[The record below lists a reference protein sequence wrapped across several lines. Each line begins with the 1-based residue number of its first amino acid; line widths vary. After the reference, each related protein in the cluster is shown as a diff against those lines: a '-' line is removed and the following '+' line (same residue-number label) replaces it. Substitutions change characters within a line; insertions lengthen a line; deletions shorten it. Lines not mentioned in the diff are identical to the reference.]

1 MLRLHSRPL
10 LAPIPMM
17 LTGGAAALLG
27 ILMVLT
33 FVLSRPWVGLE
44 LSFDETHRAP
54 VITSIERPELEG
66 VLSAGDIIIGVSDDV
81 AAEPHSLIEFRP
93 GVEPPSFATYAA
105 HNAYLEAED
114 QVAGFI
120 SPPSVRLHLLDGRTE
135 TVPVTD
141 ARPVLTLPKEFW
153 LFNAFGLLAFTIGLA
168 VYAVRPREVAAQW
181 LLFSGTGFFIATLFN
196 SAYISRELAWPEPV
210 FLTLSRMNNIGLGVM
225 LVSLLA
231 LMTYFPR
238 QFSRRSPAKVI
249 IPLAVMLQANEW
261 FQWYQWP
268 LHTHY
273 LPIFMMYLFGVL
285 VAIYQWRLSRQNPI
299 ERAALKWMLLAIF
312 IIMGTG
318 LAVYFVPIALMNRA
332 VFPQWAM
339 VGTAS
344 LLYIG
349 FAFGIVRYRLF
360 DVQRWW
366 LRIWSWF
373 LGGLAVVLL
382 DIMLIS
388 LLNLQPMVATGA
400 AVIFVGWIYF
410 PVRQLAFRRLTYQ
423 GDTGRN
429 RLLDQVE
436 RMAQAIPTRGA
447 NTQWQDILVEQFAPA
462 GFEVSAAD
470 QTDVQM
476 EDHGA
481 VLSVPMLQG
490 AGTLKLTYPDSG
502 KRLFSTSDRAYVQS
516 LLQISRRIVRVHEA
530 EVQAVRQER
539 KRIVRDLHDD
549 VGGHLLTLL
558 RQAPSEQF
566 ERLVRTSLNAL
577 REAMQAMEEE
587 SVRQLLDCL
596 DDWKDELEKRAQLSG
611 IALHWQQDITDHKS
625 VLSVRQAI
633 NISRILNES
642 MTNALQHA
650 APSLVSVVIES
661 TGTYLILVVEN
672 DGLAAVQSDQDPKR
686 GRGLHNMATRSREL
700 GGEFS
705 FTIIGRKAI
714 ARAVLPAVNE

>member
-1 MLRLHSRPL
+1 MPLNSRPM

-17 LTGGAAALLG
+17 LAGGGAALLS
-27 ILMVLT
+27 ILLVLL
-33 FVLSRPWVGLE
+33 FVLSRPWIGID
-44 LSFDETHRAP
+44 LSYDETYRAP
-54 VITSIERPELEG
+54 VVASIEKSGLED
-66 VLSAGDIIIGVSDDV
+66 VVSVGDIIIGVSGDNERDI
-81 AAEPHSLIEFRP
+81 HSLIDFKP
-93 GVEPPSFATYAA
+93 GVEPPSFATYSA
-105 HNAYLEAED
+105 HNAYLRAED
-114 QVAGFI
+114 QIAEFI
-120 SPPSVRLHLLDGRTE
+120 NPPVLRLHFLDGRTE
-135 TVPVTD
+135 TVSVTES
-141 ARPVLTLPKEFW
+141 RPVLSLPKEFW

-168 VYAVRPREVAAQW
+168 VYAVRPREIPAQW
-181 LLFSGTGFFIATLFN
+181 LLLSGAGFFVATLFN
-196 SAYISRELAWPEPV
+196 SAYLSRELAWPEDV
-210 FLTLSRMNNIGLGVM
+210 FLTLSRMNNIGLGAM

-238 QFSRRSPAKVI
+238 QFTRHSPAKTIVPI
-249 IPLAVMLQANEW
+249 AVLLQANEW
-261 FQWYQWP
+261 FQWYEWP

-273 LPIFMMYLFGVL
+273 LPIFMLYLTGVL
-285 VAIYQWRLSRQNPI
+285 VAIHQWRLSRQNPI
-299 ERAALKWMLLAIF
+299 DRAALKWMLLAIF
-312 IIMGTG
+312 VIMGTG
-318 LAVYFVPIALMNRA
+318 LAIYFVPIALINQA
-332 VFPQWAM
+332 IFPQWAM
-339 VGTAS
+339 VGIAS

-373 LGGLAVVLL
+373 LGGLSVVLL
-382 DIMLIS
+382 DVLLIS
-388 LLNLQPMVATGA
+388 LLNLQPMLATGV

-429 RLLDQVE
+429 QLLDQVE

-462 GFEVSAAD
+462 GSEVSVVD
-470 QTDVQM
+470 CTDVQM

-490 AGTLKLTYPDSG
+490 AGTLRLTYPDSG
-502 KRLFSTSDRAYVQS
+502 RRLFSTSDTAYVQS

-530 EVQAVRQER
+530 EIQAVRQER

-558 RQAPSEQF
+558 RQAPSEHYEQ
-566 ERLVRTSLNAL
+566 LVRTSLNAL

-587 SVRQLLDCL
+587 SVRQLMDCL
-596 DDWKDELEKRAQLSG
+596 DDWKDELERRAQLSG
-611 IALHWQQDITDHKS
+611 VTLRWQQDIADQKTL
-625 VLSVRQAI
+625 LSVRQAI

-650 APSLVSVVIES
+650 HPDAVSVTIES
-661 TGTYLILVVEN
+661 TGEYLILTVKN
-672 DGLAAVQSDQDPKR
+672 NGLTAEQRSRDPRR

-700 GGEFS
+700 GGDFNFS
-705 FTIIGRKAI
+705 ICGQEAVVK
-714 ARAVLPAVNE
+714 AVLPAVNE

>member
-1 MLRLHSRPL
+1 MPLQSRPR

-17 LTGGAAALLG
+17 LAGGGAA
-27 ILMVLT
+27 VLSIMLVLV
-33 FVLSRPWVGLE
+33 FVLSRPWVGVE
-44 LSFDETHRAP
+44 LSYDETYRAP
-54 VITSIERPELEG
+54 VVTALEKPELEG
-66 VLSAGDIIIGVSDDV
+66 VLSVGDVIVGVSSDN
-81 AAEPHSLIEFRP
+81 ESGIHSLIDFRP
-93 GVEPPSFATYAA
+93 GVEPPSFATYSA
-105 HNAYLEAED
+105 HNAYLQAED
-114 QVAGFI
+114 QIAGFI
-120 SPPSVRLHLLDGRTE
+120 RPPSINLHFLDGRTE
-135 TVPVTD
+135 TLPVTE
-141 ARPVLTLPKEFW
+141 ARPILSLPREFW

-168 VYAVRPREVAAQW
+168 VYAVRPREVSAQW
-181 LLFSGTGFFIATLFN
+181 LLLSGTGFFVATLFN
-196 SAYISRELAWPEPV
+196 SAYLSRELAWPEDV
-210 FLTLSRMNNIGLGVM
+210 FLTLSRMNNIGLGTM

-238 QFSRRSPAKVI
+238 QFTRLSPAKVI
-249 IPLAVMLQANEW
+249 VPIAVLLQANEW
-261 FQWYQWP
+261 FQWYEWP

-273 LPIFMMYLFGVL
+273 LPIFMLYLTGVL

-299 ERAALKWMLLAIF
+299 DRAALKWMLLAIF

-318 LAVYFVPIALMNRA
+318 LAIYFVPIALMSQA
-332 VFPQWAM
+332 IFPQWAM
-339 VGTAS
+339 VGIAS

-373 LGGLAVVLL
+373 LGGLSVVLL
-382 DIMLIS
+382 DVVLIS
-388 LLNLQPMVATGA
+388 LLNLQPMVAMGT

-423 GDTGRN
+423 GESGRN

-447 NTQWQDILVEQFAPA
+447 NAQWQDILVEQFSPA
-462 GFEVSAAD
+462 GFEVSVVD

-490 AGTLKLTYPDSG
+490 AGTLRLTYPDSG
-502 KRLFSTSDRAYVQS
+502 RRLFSTIDRAYVQS

-530 EVQAVRQER
+530 EIQAVRQER

-558 RQAPSEQF
+558 RQAPSEHYEQ
-566 ERLVRTSLNAL
+566 LVRNSLNAL

-587 SVRQLLDCL
+587 SVRQLMDCL
-596 DDWKDELEKRAQLSG
+596 DDWKVELEKRASLSDVRLIWKQA
-611 IALHWQQDITDHKS
+611 IADQKS
-625 VLSVRQAI
+625 VLSVREAI
-633 NISRILNES
+633 NISRILNEG

-650 APSLVSVVIES
+650 KPDAVSVTIES
-661 TGTYLILVVEN
+661 TGAYLILTVKN
-672 DGLAAVQSDQDPKR
+672 NGLSKVRDRHDPRR
-686 GRGLHNMATRSREL
+686 GRGLNNMATRSREL
-700 GGEFS
+700 GGDFS
-705 FTIIGRKAI
+705 FSISGQEAI
-714 ARAVLPAVNE
+714 VKAVLPTANE